1 MITFNPDAE
10 EKLKSFTP
18 DNTYL
23 VADFDGT
30 VIRGTD
36 INSFSVFRKAL

>member
-10 EKLKSFTP
+10 EKLRSFTP
-18 DNTYL
+18 ENTYL

-30 VIRGTD
+30 VIRGTEA
-36 INSFSVFRKAL
+36 NSFSVFREAL